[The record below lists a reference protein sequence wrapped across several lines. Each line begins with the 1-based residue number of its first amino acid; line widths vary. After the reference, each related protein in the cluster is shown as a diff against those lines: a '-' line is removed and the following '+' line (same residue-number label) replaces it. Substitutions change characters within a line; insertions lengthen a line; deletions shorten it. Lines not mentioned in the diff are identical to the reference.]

1 MNGNPAEITQRLNVG
16 LGLQCA
22 VLLPFVV
29 IGALLMGVRG
39 WGVAALGGAAVGIV
53 VILGV
58 GELLGLP
65 RTVALWVRPI
75 VTLAVLVPV
84 VVLVKPDVDPVVLVA
99 IGVLVSVVTSWL
111 WARPVGRQ
119 ARRTSPGQG
128 QDVP

>member
-1 MNGNPAEITQRLNVG
+1 M
-16 LGLQCA
+16 
-22 VLLPFVV
+22 
-29 IGALLMGVRG
+29 
-39 WGVAALGGAAVGIV
+39 AALGGAAVGIV

-119 ARRTSPGQG
+119 ARRTSPGRG
-128 QDVP
+128 QDIP